1 MGHGADGGG
10 AGARR
15 VRIAGAGLA
24 LAVTAHD
31 GGIATSLVGQH
42 VTWYGDPS
50 GRAGLLVAVVN
61 EDGKIVTK
69 DADKV
74 IIDGHA

>member
-1 MGHGADGGG
+1 M
-10 AGARR
+10 
-15 VRIAGAGLA
+15 
-24 LAVTAHD
+24 TAHD

-42 VTWYGDPS
+42 VTWYGDRGREGGPIVAVWAPS

-74 IIDGHA
+74 ILDAHS

>member
-1 MGHGADGGG
+1 MNF
-10 AGARR
+10 
-15 VRIAGAGLA
+15 ILA
-24 LAVTAHD
+24 L
-31 GGIATSLVGQH
+31 
-42 VTWYGDPS
+42 
-50 GRAGLLVAVVN
+50 VALWAFLAELARFLALVN